1 MIGADS
7 PRRARRGPGRRM
19 AIALFLLPALILYA
33 IFVLFPIVQAVHY
46 SFFKWN
52 GLTPLTDFVGLANYQ
67 RALAEPVFQGAVQ
80 HNLLIIVLSLI
91 VQIPFAL
98 GLALMLS
105 RRFRGRAI
113 LRLVFFAP
121 YVIAEVITGVVW
133 SLLLQ
138 PSGLADGLLHAVGL
152 GSLYQPWL
160 ADPSTVML
168 AMFFV
173 ISWKY
178 FGFHMILL
186 LAGLQGIPHELEE
199 AAAIDGATRRQAI
212 RYVTLPLLGPTLRV
226 SVFLSII
233 GALQLFDLI
242 WVTTGGGPVNASNT
256 MATYMFDW
264 GFKRFQLGLWQ
275 RGRRDPLRV
284 RPDPR
289 PGLSALGAPPG
300 HRGRH
305 DDRGRVAMATPVSTP
320 TTETATRPMTA
331 AARPPVPTAIRL
343 RRLTSAVVRY
353 GFLLLV
359 AAVIIVPVGYA
370 VLGGFKDPAQLAN
383 DPIGLPNPW
392 VTSNYTDTLELAEL
406 LAAAGQQH
414 DHRGPVD
421 GPGRPVRGP
430 CRVRLRPP
438 DISRARGPVHAVH
451 ARPAVPGGRR
461 DPAPVHPRPRPR
473 TARQPARDRPAR
485 GGVRPAADD
494 RHPAAL
500 LPEHPERARG
510 RRVDRRLR
518 VIRASS
524 GGSSC
529 RSRGRSSRRSGCW
542 PSSRRG
548 TSSCSRS

>member
-1 MIGADS
+1 MTTLTAAH
-7 PRRARRGPGRRM
+7 PTRRARRGPGRRT

-80 HNLLIIVLSLI
+80 HNVLIIVLSLI

-98 GLALMLS
+98 GLALVLS

-168 AMFFV
+168 AMFFI

-242 WVTTGGGPVNASNT
+242 WVTTGGGPINASNT

-264 GFKRFQLGLWQ
+264 GFKRFQLGYGSAVAVLLFGVALVLALAYQ
-275 RGRRDPLRV
+275 RWVLRRDIE
-284 RPDPR
+284 
-289 PGLSALGAPPG
+289 GA
-300 HRGRH
+300 
-305 DDRGRVAMATPVSTP
+305 M
-320 TTETATRPMTA
+320 TT
-331 AARPPVPTAIRL
+331 
-343 RRLTSAVVRY
+343 
-353 GFLLLV
+353 
-359 AAVIIVPVGYA
+359 
-370 VLGGFKDPAQLAN
+370 GG
-383 DPIGLPNPW
+383 
-392 VTSNYTDTLELAEL
+392 E
-406 LAAAGQQH
+406 
-414 DHRGPVD
+414 
-421 GPGRPVRGP
+421 
-430 CRVRLRPP
+430 
-438 DISRARGPVHAVH
+438 
-451 ARPAVPGGRR
+451 
-461 DPAPVHPRPRPR
+461 
-473 TARQPARDRPAR
+473 
-485 GGVRPAADD
+485 
-494 RHPAAL
+494 
-500 LPEHPERARG
+500 
-510 RRVDRRLR
+510 
-518 VIRASS
+518 
-524 GGSSC
+524 
-529 RSRGRSSRRSGCW
+529 
-542 PSSRRG
+542 
-548 TSSCSRS
+548 